1 MGLVID
7 ASKLNAAFAAW
18 ASGTRLEARN
28 EMRIQ
33 ARVLAMRLMENTQP
47 SPKIKRHK
55 SSPPKSLKQKKSWND
70 ILQATAESKVA
81 SDISKVY
88 KTVEEAASKIR
99 FAMLPPG
106 RTATQ
111 NKEQAARAF
120 IGLLKGR
127 TYKRKD
133 PGVVQA
139 EKLLERLRVQ
149 PLIGT
154 KIGNFDGGAA
164 HQKARFGPK
173 QRVPRNQ
180 YVRTVVLDP
189 ANLEKYTNE
198 RMTRA
203 GVVKAAWAECAQKL
217 GGTQDVRSGGANAV
231 PLPSWVKRHVGK
243 YGKGHINETLQ
254 TDKPF
259 IEMTNKVSYVKENIS
274 DQTISET
281 VSAQVL
287 RLINRLLII
296 ARHEAKKAGL

>member
-18 ASGTRLEARN
+18 SSGTNLEAKK
-28 EMRIQ
+28 EMRTQ

-47 SPKIKRHK
+47 SPKIKKYK
-55 SSPPKSLKQKKSWND
+55 SAPPKSFKQKKTWND
-70 ILQATAESKVA
+70 VLQATAESRVA
-81 SDISKVY
+81 SDIGKVY
-88 KTVEEAASKIR
+88 KTISEAASKIEY
-99 FAMLPPG
+99 ANLPPG
-106 RTATQ
+106 KTATQ
-111 NKEQAARAF
+111 NKKQAARAL
-120 IGLLKGR
+120 IGLLKGKN
-127 TYKRKD
+127 YGRKN

-154 KIGNFDGGAA
+154 RIGNFDSGSA

-180 YVRTVVLDP
+180 YVKIIVLDP
-189 ANLEKYTNE
+189 LNLEKYTNE

-231 PLPSWVKRHVGK
+231 PLPAWVKRHVGR
-243 YGKGHINETLQ
+243 YGKGVVRETLE

-259 IEMTNKVSYVKENIS
+259 IEMTNKVGYVKENIS
-274 DQTISET
+274 DQTIAET

-296 ARHEAKKAGL
+296 ARYEAKKAGL

>member
-1 MGLVID
+1 MGLIVD

-18 ASGTRLEARN
+18 ASGTKLEAKN
-28 EMRIQ
+28 EMRTQ

-47 SPKIKRHK
+47 SPKIRKQTV
-55 SSPPKSLKQKKSWND
+55 PLKFKAKKSFND
-70 ILQATAESKVA
+70 RLQQAAESKVA
-81 SDISKVY
+81 SDINKVY
-88 KTVEEAASKIR
+88 STVGAAASKVK

-106 RTATQ
+106 KTSTQ
-111 NKEQAARAF
+111 NREQAAKALV
-120 IGLLKGR
+120 GLIRGKN
-127 TYKRKD
+127 YKRKSTAI
-133 PGVVQA
+133 VQA

-180 YVRTVVLDP
+180 YVKTIVLDP

-217 GGTQDVRSGGANAV
+217 GGAKDVRSGGTNAV
-231 PLPSWVKRHVGK
+231 PLPPWVKRHIGR
-243 YGKGHINETLQ
+243 YGKGQVKETLE
-254 TDKPF
+254 TDKPS

-274 DQTISET
+274 DQSIAET

-296 ARHEAKKAGL
+296 AKYEAKKAGL